1 MKRIASGVFSQEN
14 AEKNIP
20 NNGKFLSNLQ
30 KVLGLTETETML
42 EYVRR
47 NHQIDDILQW
57 KILMRPDAKKIL
69 LEYVRH
75 GGLLCYRVEEI
86 ILRLWPKSDT
96 AEIMLEYAKNG
107 ILPDIDFLPRLFKLP
122 NARDIFLEFVKHNPD
137 GLREKVQLQI
147 LKQPYAEEIILE
159 SAKRGRW
166 LCYDAQV
173 RIFDQPD
180 AGKIFL
186 EYVRYRHELCYG
198 AQVRI
203 FDLPE
208 AGKIFLEYV
217 KLGKPLC
224 FDIQLRIFQLPN
236 AGDIF
241 LEYVRHGWSF
251 NNEPLNRIFRLPGA
265 GKIILMYVRQRKIDG
280 VKEIISAFRERA

>member
-1 MKRIASGVFSQEN
+1 MKRIALGVFSQEN
-14 AEKNIP
+14 A
-20 NNGKFLSNLQ
+20 
-30 KVLGLTETETML
+30 TENML
-42 EYVRR
+42 EYVRH
-47 NHQIDDILQW
+47 NHELEAMEQWRIL
-57 KILMRPDAKKIL
+57 KRPGAKKIL

-75 GGLLCYRVEEI
+75 GGLLCYGVEYI
-86 ILRLWPKSDT
+86 IFRLWPKSDT

-107 ILPDIDFLPRLFKLP
+107 ILPDVKFLPRLFKLP
-122 NARDIFLEFVKHNPD
+122 DAKEIFLEFVKHNPD

-147 LKQPYAEEIILE
+147 LNRPYADEIMLE
-159 SAKRGRW
+159 SVKRGGW

-186 EYVRYRHELCYG
+186 EYVRHRHELCYG

-203 FDLPE
+203 FDLPD

-224 FDIQLRIFQLPN
+224 FDIQLQIFQLPN

-241 LEYVRHGWSF
+241 LEHARHGWSF
-251 NNEPLNRIFRLPGA
+251 YDEPLNRLFRLPGA
-265 GKIILMYVRQRKIDG
+265 GKIIFMYVRQRKIDG
-280 VKEIISAFRERA
+280 VKEIVRAFRRRA